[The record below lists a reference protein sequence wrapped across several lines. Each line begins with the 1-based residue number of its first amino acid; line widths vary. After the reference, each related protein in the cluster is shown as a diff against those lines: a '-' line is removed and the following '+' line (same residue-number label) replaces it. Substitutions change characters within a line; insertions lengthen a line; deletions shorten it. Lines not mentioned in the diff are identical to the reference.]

1 MLYDIEGV
9 WATWFSGLKWGPIQA
24 QSRFLQCFVPLS
36 GGTHISFIAAL
47 LSFLPRLYYLASTP
61 PGNKLYRPGIVGFA
75 GMFVGAVPAE
85 GSNELAFTWL
95 PQSIPQSP
103 PGPLNWATL
112 RPTRPGLRAS
122 LNTASPSFDDYLS
135 SPESLWESPSISQIS
150 ICSETFSAL
159 PQSNAGCSLCLLLE
173 QPLVA
178 VCPGPGLPQAGSEN
192 RPGPRVRLR
201 ITQPLPTKDPSS
213 LETKPVWIQIR
224 DSDQYTDYLKQEKA
238 CWQRRKSYLKGLS
251 SSHHNYLCIILW
263 SF

>member
-9 WATWFSGLKWGPIQA
+9 WATWFSGLKRGPIQA

-75 GMFVGAVPAE
+75 SMFVGAVPAE

-122 LNTASPSFDDYLS
+122 LNTASPSHCGNLHQSHRYLS
-135 SPESLWESPSISQIS
+135 AQKPSQPCHSQMPAAAYVY
-150 ICSETFSAL
+150 C
-159 PQSNAGCSLCLLLE
+159 
-173 QPLVA
+173 
-178 VCPGPGLPQAGSEN
+178 
-192 RPGPRVRLR
+192 
-201 ITQPLPTKDPSS
+201 
-213 LETKPVWIQIR
+213 
-224 DSDQYTDYLKQEKA
+224 
-238 CWQRRKSYLKGLS
+238 
-251 SSHHNYLCIILW
+251 
-263 SF
+263 